1 MYQRKLSAEKIKSAH
16 MGSTSVEKLLDNGV
30 GVHFS
35 GLHVD
40 DLEPRNSVEPLATS
54 TTENGYGEPFIIV
67 RLEFS

>member
-1 MYQRKLSAEKIKSAH
+1 

-54 TTENGYGEPFIIV
+54 TTENGYGEPFIIG
-67 RLEFS
+67 